1 MWKLQKLLIFARVS
15 YSQWSNVL
23 VLCMH
28 FVQCAR
34 NHVHA
39 VECKRYYKTQPA
51 LKAHI
56 TKYHGGS
63 VNNNNNSLTL
73 PQAASTTSL
82 SDAISS
88 PPHNEVEKGTPKI
101 ISRQSS
107 NSSSLSTEGDA
118 HKEKRSKGKLPPH
131 RLCDFCLGD
140 STMNKKLCKP
150 EKMVACCKCGRSG
163 KL

>member
-1 MWKLQKLLIFARVS
+1 
-15 YSQWSNVL
+15 
-23 VLCMH
+23 MH
-28 FVQCAR
+28 S
-34 NHVHA
+34 HA
-39 VECKRYYKTQPA
+39 HTSECNRYYKTQPA

-63 VNNNNNSLTL
+63 VNNNNSLTL

-88 PPHNEVEKGTPKI
+88 PPHNEVEKGTPKV
-101 ISRQSS
+101 ISRRSS
-107 NSSSLSTEGDA
+107 NSSSVSAEGDV
-118 HKEKRSKGKLPPH
+118 HNREKRSKGKLPPH

-140 STMNKKLCKP
+140 TTMNKKLGKP

-163 KL
+163 EQHFQPVPQMQSLWHGLACE